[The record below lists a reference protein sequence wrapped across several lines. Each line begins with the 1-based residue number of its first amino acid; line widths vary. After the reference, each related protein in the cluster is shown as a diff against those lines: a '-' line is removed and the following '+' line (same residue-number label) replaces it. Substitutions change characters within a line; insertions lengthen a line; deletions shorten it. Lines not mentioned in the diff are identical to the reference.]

1 MTSAPTI
8 EHPDAPSR
16 SGHSSRS
23 PSVTRNRPK
32 RLLFCPC
39 GREAAP
45 DEWRTERDGGNRRL
59 VCPDCGETLTV
70 R

>member
-1 MTSAPTI
+1 MTSASPL
-8 EHPDAPSR
+8 ERPDSPSQSRDSRDSPSLSTSR
-16 SGHSSRS
+16 SKT
-23 PSVTRNRPK
+23 V
-32 RLLFCPC
+32 LFCPC

-45 DEWRTERDGGNRRL
+45 DEWPTERDGRLRLL